1 MAAPW
6 KRSATV
12 PTPRPA
18 AGPRVHPC
26 FEALGEAL
34 APRRGTAG
42 VDPVAPAREAG
53 GALAREGWALDA
65 ALDALHDLHGSLVGG
80 DPRWDVVRAF
90 GAGWGEAALALV
102 HGTSCEDPLTGL
114 AGPAHLRTRV
124 AELLRGAPGAAA
136 DHALL
141 VVEEDGSREG
151 GDPFA
156 RGMRRVHLGQQ
167 VRTVVPGDAVV
178 ADLGPRLVV
187 LLRRDD
193 RLHRRAALLR
203 RLVSPPPRTW
213 VEGLPPTAEGA
224 ALLLGDLALA

>member
-6 KRSATV
+6 RRSSPA
-12 PTPRPA
+12 PTLRPA
-18 AGPRVHPC
+18 AVPPVHPC
-26 FEALGEAL
+26 LEAVGEAF
-34 APRRGTAG
+34 GSG
-42 VDPVAPAREAG
+42 VDPVPAAHAAG
-53 GALAREGWALDA
+53 GALAREGWAMDA

-80 DPRWDVVRAF
+80 DPRWDVVRAL

-124 AELLRGAPGAAA
+124 AELLRGGPGVAVE
-136 DHALL
+136 HALL
-141 VVEEDGSREG
+141 VVEEDGSPEG
-151 GDPFA
+151 GDPLA

-203 RLVSPPPRTW
+203 RLVAPAPRTW
-213 VEGLPPTAEGA
+213 VEPVPATPGGAA
-224 ALLLGDLALA
+224 ALLADLALA